1 MRKQT
6 TRSLCTDFQSQCTLV
21 IENHKIMIKQE
32 LSAYICPKKWKVSEE
47 ITFMSTNERIE
58 RLLKEHLYFM
68 VYFL

>member
-1 MRKQT
+1 M
-6 TRSLCTDFQSQCTLV
+6 SLK
-21 IENHKIMIKQE
+21 N
-32 LSAYICPKKWKVSEE
+32 WKVSEE